1 MSEKREKREKPDR
14 RREKPPEGQP
24 KLRRYDDLTPEQER
38 LVNHD
43 QQNRTNEDLDADR
56 M

>member
-1 MSEKREKREKPDR
+1 MTGKREKKGEER
-14 RREKPPEGQP
+14 PPEKQP
-24 KLRRYDDLTPEQER
+24 KLRRYDDLTPEEER

>member
-1 MSEKREKREKPDR
+1 MSEERDKPN
-14 RREKPPEGQP
+14 EPGKPP
-24 KLRRYDDLTPEQER
+24 KLRRYDDLTPEEER
-38 LVNHD
+38 RINHD

>member
-1 MSEKREKREKPDR
+1 MSEKRRPKRER
-14 RREKPPEGQP
+14 PPAKSP

>member
-1 MSEKREKREKPDR
+1 MSEKPEKPR
-14 RREKPPEGQP
+14 GKPREKPPEGQP
-24 KLRRYDDLTPEQER
+24 KLRRYDELTPDQER